1 MARPSHLFE
10 CLEHGPDGRCR
21 LRLLTL
27 EWSVQQARQSKREK
41 EERHGR
47 GDGHRRLRGGER
59 KDLGW
64 RVEKKEPKKTMKTR
78 AKLRESDTGGGAKVK
93 RIVML
98 LSVAALMVV
107 MMAMSVAPAFAT
119 STYTCQS
126 QYGTHSG
133 VSKEAVK
140 NSTFYFNCVKERNNI

>member
-27 EWSVQQARQSKREK
+27 EWSVQQARQRKREK

-64 RVEKKEPKKTMKTR
+64 RVEEKEPKKDHEDESE
-78 AKLRESDTGGGAKVK
+78 AKGKRYRRWNQSEAHSD
-93 RIVML
+93 
-98 LSVAALMVV
+98 VV
-107 MMAMSVAPAFAT
+107 E
-119 STYTCQS
+119 C
-126 QYGTHSG
+126 SG
-133 VSKEAVK
+133 PDGCDECGDERCA
-140 NSTFYFNCVKERNNI
+140 CVRHEYL

>member
-1 MARPSHLFE
+1 MARMGDVASVCSRLNGACNKP
-10 CLEHGPDGRCR
+10 GRTNER
-21 LRLLTL
+21 RRSDT
-27 EWSVQQARQSKREK
+27 EEETGTGAYAEASAKTSVRESRKRSQ
-41 EERHGR
+41 
-47 GDGHRRLRGGER
+47 
-59 KDLGW
+59 
-64 RVEKKEPKKTMKTR
+64 KKTMKTR
-78 AKLRESDTGGGAKVK
+78 AKLRDSDTGGRAKVK

-107 MMAMSVAPAFAT
+107 MMAMSVAPPFAT

-140 NSTFYFNCVKERNNI
+140 NSTFYFDCVKERKNV